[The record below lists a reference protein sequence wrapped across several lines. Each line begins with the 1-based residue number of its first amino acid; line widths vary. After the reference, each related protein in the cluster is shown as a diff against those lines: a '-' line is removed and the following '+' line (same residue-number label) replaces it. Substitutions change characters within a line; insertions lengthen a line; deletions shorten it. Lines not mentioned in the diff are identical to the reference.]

1 MKRAIRS
8 LILMVGL
15 ALAFVAVATP
25 ILSADGGPIP
35 VCNPNTGCGGSNK

>member
-15 ALAFVAVATP
+15 AMTFVAVATP

-35 VCNPNTGCGGSNK
+35 VCNPNTGCGQSGK

>member
-8 LILMVGL
+8 LFLMVGL

-25 ILSADGGPIP
+25 MLSADGGPIP
-35 VCNPNTGCGGSNK
+35 VCNPNTGCGGSNR